1 MSIPSAFPAS
11 QAVSAYQAALRH
23 AQAGAATSIGGAG
36 TSASLAPT
44 FETLLKGELEGA
56 AKDLGR
62 SETQS
67 VQALAGK
74 ADLQQVVEAVTQ
86 AELSLQK
93 VTAIRDR
100 VISAYQ
106 EIMRMPV

>member
-1 MSIPSAFPAS
+1 MTVIRSAALP
-11 QAVSAYQAALRH
+11 QALSAYQAALKRS
-23 AQAGAATSIGGAG
+23 QA
-36 TSASLAPT
+36 APT
-44 FETLLKGELEGA
+44 APGATPAFESFLKNEVETA
-56 AKDLGR
+56 AKDLR
-62 SETQS
+62 ASESQS

-93 VTAIRDR
+93 VTAVRDR

>member
-1 MSIPSAFPAS
+1 MTVIRSAALP
-11 QAVSAYQAALRH
+11 QALSAYQAALKRSQVTP
-23 AQAGAATSIGGAG
+23 AAGAEA
-36 TSASLAPT
+36 APA
-44 FETLLKGELEGA
+44 FEAFLKNEVEGA
-56 AKDLGR
+56 AKDLKA

-93 VTAIRDR
+93 VTAVRDR
-100 VISAYQ
+100 VIAAYQ

>member
-1 MSIPSAFPAS
+1 MTVIRSAALP
-11 QAVSAYQAALRH
+11 QTLSAYQAALKRS
-23 AQAGAATSIGGAG
+23 QAAPTAATSA
-36 TSASLAPT
+36 TPA
-44 FETLLKGELEGA
+44 FESFLKNEVETT
-56 AKDLGR
+56 AKDLR
-62 SETQS
+62 ASETQS

-93 VTAIRDR
+93 VTAVRDR